1 MQQQQTYPA
10 QVDFSLSLPLPES
23 EEAQSLAALPP
34 PGHPGAT
41 PGPPGPATAA
51 AAVVTAAAESSQ
63 EEDESTEALEGLL
76 PSASVS
82 CDHNYTVED
91 SLQQK
96 RRIEQLEEQVER
108 LRKKLK
114 TVQQRCR
121 RQERQLQRLK
131 AVGDLQ
137 KQVKDLAL
145 GGESYVILPKEL
157 YDVLKGIES
166 TDGL

>member
-1 MQQQQTYPA
+1 M
-10 QVDFSLSLPLPES
+10 DFSLPLSLPES
-23 EEAQSLAALPP
+23 DEAQSLAALPP
-34 PGHPGAT
+34 PGDPGAA
-41 PGPPGPATAA
+41 PGPLGSATVVAVATAA
-51 AAVVTAAAESSQ
+51 VTAESSQ
-63 EEDESTEALEGLL
+63 EDDESAEGLEGLL

>member
-1 MQQQQTYPA
+1 M
-10 QVDFSLSLPLPES
+10 
-23 EEAQSLAALPP
+23 
-34 PGHPGAT
+34 
-41 PGPPGPATAA
+41 
-51 AAVVTAAAESSQ
+51 AAEA
-63 EEDESTEALEGLL
+63 ESPASPASLQ

-108 LRKKLK
+108 LQKKLK
-114 TVQQRCR
+114 TSQQRCR

-157 YDVLKGIES
+157 YDVLKGIEA
-166 TDGL
+166 TDRL

>member
-1 MQQQQTYPA
+1 MQQQTYPA
-10 QVDFSLSLPLPES
+10 QVDFLSLPLPES
-23 EEAQSLAALPP
+23 EEAQSLATLPP
-34 PGHPGAT
+34 PGDPGAV
-41 PGPPGPATAA
+41 PGPPGPATVA

-63 EEDESTEALEGLL
+63 EEDESAEGLEGLL

-166 TDGL
+166 TDSL